1 MALANV
7 AACVAR
13 RREHRAQESSSGGGL
28 TCYSACDIDVVC
40 QSVLKDHPPDS
51 AAEHCFGDLCAR
63 PPSNVV
69 RQLRAR
75 LRHYQR
81 KAGTS
86 TSGASA
92 NRAQR
97 AQRIQRVG
105 RAWVAE
111 AMTILEAWD
120 PERGSGVECC
130 RHHRLCPACP
140 RRSGRYHLEVSGV
153 NCQPWSSAGK
163 RLGWLDD
170 RSVPCLILVRSIM
183 AVEPDGVCIECTPAF
198 DFDALASVLEPKYHG
213 NFTIMSPQDL
223 GIPVARKR
231 MYMWF
236 DRVKTLAETHR
247 CVSEFLQISRRA
259 PGAGP
264 EQYLSASADEV
275 QQYYQYYRKLLEQEG
290 RKRKGGSEARSKP
303 VPPRRAPCPRPGDKL
318 TLRDVLQ
325 AGNLHRYHGH
335 RQRIAEHTSP
345 EACHIIDVNVTPGW
359 CGTPSSTRVP
369 TLLKS
374 SCLVAVFGRGS
385 DADRLLL
392 PSELPAIHGLELPSS
407 VVSRLPARAVRSLLG
422 NSMHVAQVGSFL
434 LYALATRSFRS

>member
-1 MALANV
+1 MALAKV
-7 AACVAR
+7 AACVVR
-13 RREHRAQESSSGGGL
+13 RREHRAQESSTGGGGL

-40 QSVLKDHPPDS
+40 QRVLKDHPPDS

-75 LRHYQR
+75 QRHYRRQ
-81 KAGTS
+81 AGTS

-92 NRAQR
+92 KK
-97 AQRIQRVG
+97 AQRIQRAG

-111 AMTILEAWD
+111 AMTILDKGWD

-170 RSVPCLILVRSIM
+170 RSIPCLILVRSIM

-198 DFDALASVLEPKYHG
+198 DFDALASVLEPKYRG
-213 NFTIMSPQDL
+213 NFTITSPQDL

-247 CVSEFLQISRRA
+247 CVSEFVQISRRA
-259 PGAGP
+259 PGPGP

-275 QQYYQYYRKLLEQEG
+275 LQYYRKLLAQQG
-290 RKRKGGSEARSKP
+290 RERKGGSEARSKL

-335 RQRIAEHTSP
+335 LQRIAEQTSP
-345 EACHIIDVNVTPGW
+345 EACHIIDVNVSPGW
-359 CGTPSSTRVP
+359 AGTPSSTRVP

-407 VVSRLPARAVRSLLG
+407 VVSRLPARAVRSLIG

-434 LYALATRSFRS
+434 LYALATRSFRSL